1 VADRIVVT
9 GLELWGYH
17 GVFDHEK
24 RDGQRFLI
32 DLDIELDTAGAAGS
46 DDVADT
52 LNYAEL
58 IDAVETV
65 VTGEPVDLIET
76 LAAKV
81 LSVVWE
87 FPQPATATVT
97 VHKPGA
103 PVSQK
108 VADIAV
114 TVTRNRP
121 ESTP

>member
-1 VADRIVVT
+1 MADRMVVT

-24 RDGQRFLI
+24 RDGQRFII
-32 DLDIELDTAGAAGS
+32 DVDIELHTAGAAGS
-46 DDVADT
+46 DDVAHT

-58 IDAVETV
+58 LDAIEAV

-76 LAAKV
+76 LASRV
-81 LSVVWE
+81 LETVWH
-87 FPQPATATVT
+87 FRQAMAATVT

-103 PVSQK
+103 PVSQQ
-108 VADIAV
+108 VEDIAII
-114 TVTRNRP
+114 VTRNRP

>member
-1 VADRIVVT
+1 MADRIVVT

-17 GVFDHEK
+17 GVFDREK

-58 IDAVETV
+58 IDAVEAV

-76 LAAKV
+76 LAANV
-81 LSVVWE
+81 LAVVWR
-87 FPQPATATVT
+87 FPQPVAATVT

-108 VADIAV
+108 VADIAI

>member
-24 RDGQRFLI
+24 QRGQRFLI

-58 IDAVETV
+58 IDAVEAV

-81 LSVVWE
+81 LGVVWT

>member
-1 VADRIVVT
+1 MTDRIVVT

-32 DLDIELDTAGAAGS
+32 DLDIELDTAVSADS
-46 DDVADT
+46 DDVSDT

-58 IDAVETV
+58 LDAVEAV
-65 VTGEPVDLIET
+65 VIGEPVDLIET
-76 LAAKV
+76 LAANV
-81 LSVVWE
+81 LGVVWK
-87 FPQPATATVT
+87 FPQPSTATVT

>member
-1 VADRIVVT
+1 VVDRIVVT
-9 GLELWGYH
+9 GLELWGHH

-58 IDAVETV
+58 IDAVEAV

-81 LSVVWE
+81 LAVVWQ
-87 FPQPATATVT
+87 FPQPHTATVT

>member
-1 VADRIVVT
+1 MVVT

-24 RDGQRFLI
+24 RDGQRFII
-32 DLDIELDTAGAAGS
+32 DVDIELHTAGAAGS
-46 DDVADT
+46 DDVAHT

-58 IDAVETV
+58 LDAIEAV

-76 LAAKV
+76 LASRV
-81 LSVVWE
+81 LETVWQ
-87 FPQPATATVT
+87 FRQAMAATVT

-103 PVSQK
+103 PVSQQ
-108 VADIAV
+108 VEDIAI